1 MNVSVYQAAAALN
14 ASNRWQE
21 IIGENLASSST
32 YGFKKQDVSFAAIQA
47 GAMTRANGAG
57 STQNFSLAKA
67 QTTTNFLPGELNFT
81 GEKLD
86 VALEGSGFFEVQL
99 PNGGMTYTRNGAFTM
114 NTAGQLVT
122 KAGYAVMGEK
132 GPIQLDP
139 RNSEPLVV
147 SREGEVRQ
155 GNDLKGK
162 IRTVEFNDPRL
173 LTLTGGAN
181 FLASDPNLKM
191 TDVQQPTIRQ
201 GFLEN
206 SNASSVNEMANLIMA
221 MRMYEAN
228 QKVIQTH
235 DDRMSRAINEL
246 GAPANA

>member
-21 IIGENLASSST
+21 IIGENLSSSST

-47 GAMTRANGAG
+47 GAMARTAGAG
-57 STQNFSLAKA
+57 SPQNFSLSKA
-67 QTTTNFLPGELNFT
+67 QSTTNFLPGELTFT
-81 GEKLD
+81 SEKLD
-86 VALEGSGFFEVQL
+86 LALEGKGFFEVQL
-99 PNGGMTYTRNGAFTM
+99 PNGAMTYTRNGAFTM
-114 NTAGQLVT
+114 SADGQLVT
-122 KAGYAVMGEK
+122 KAGYPVMSAN

-139 RNSEPLVV
+139 RSSDPVTI

-155 GNDLKGK
+155 GNDVKGK
-162 IRTVEFNDPRL
+162 VRTVDFNDPRL
-173 LTLTGGAN
+173 LTLTGSAN
-181 FLASDPNLKM
+181 FLANDPKLQM
-191 TDVQQPTIRQ
+191 TEVEQPTIRQ
-201 GFLEN
+201 GFLET
-206 SNASSVNEMANLIMA
+206 SNASSVSEMANLIMA

-235 DDRMSRAINEL
+235 DDRMSRAISEL